1 LTHPNL
7 SDRLKI
13 VAIENKWGVIV
24 MINTRLLH
32 LAAVGFCLAPP
43 SGAFAGTVTSAD
55 ITISNLTI
63 TADQGFVL
71 VSDNGPVTAQAGL
84 DSFGN
89 QAAQNFTVAGTTA
102 ANATIS
108 TSTAHADSTGP
119 SFNSGSPLVQ
129 SFTIPATLN
138 ASNSVNL
145 VGGSSSHSFGISN
158 PIYEGQAP
166 NASPTNPV
174 HFTFSMTF
182 SGLLS
187 GSADALGTYVS
198 EVTAL
203 FGFQDQ
209 TTLPFPFVP
218 VVSFDQSLSGGP
230 SDNQSSTIASQTL
243 TGTWTLGSSGDFF
256 LFASAEAQ
264 SSATELGTSA
274 TPLPAALPL
283 FASGLGALGLLA
295 RRRKRKAAALGA

>member
-1 LTHPNL
+1 
-7 SDRLKI
+7 

-24 MINTRLLH
+24 MINARLLH

-71 VSDNGPVTAQAGL
+71 ASDNGPVTAQAGL

-119 SFNSGSPLVQ
+119 SFNSGSVQ

-138 ASNSVNL
+138 ASSSVNL

-174 HFTFSMTF
+174 HLTFSMTF
-182 SGLLS
+182 AGSLS
-187 GSADALGTYVS
+187 GSSDALGTYAS
-198 EVTAL
+198 EITAQ
-203 FGFQDQ
+203 FGYFSNADLSL
-209 TTLPFPFVP
+209 TIPLVFFDLP
-218 VVSFDQSLSGGP
+218 LTGGP
-230 SDNQSSTIASQTL
+230 SRNQNTVIGSQTL
-243 TGTWTLGSSGDFF
+243 TADLTLNSSGDFF
-256 LFASAEAQ
+256 LYAMVEAQ
-264 SSATELGTSA
+264 SSATELGS

-283 FASGLGALGLLA
+283 FASGLGALGLLGW
-295 RRRKRKAAALGA
+295 RRKRKNAAAIAA